1 MQKWIPWML
10 LALSAF
16 CAAFCLKARRRR
28 LVRPMVEDFDIR

>member
-1 MQKWIPWML
+1 ML